1 MQKSNILIT
10 SATGNVGT
18 PLVQKLQE
26 KDIPVTAATRNADK
40 MQTKFSK
47 TLETVHMDFSEP
59 GSFIPALKHKDLVF
73 LCGPSATPG
82 ADQLLLPLVSEAKNQ
97 GVKHIVFI
105 ASYPNV
111 MEAIEQSGMDYTFI
125 RANFFMQNFEMYQ
138 THDIRDKDQIFLP
151 VGKGKAPFIHARD
164 IGEVAAEVIANP
176 EPYKGETLYITG
188 PESMDHFQAADI
200 FSDVLGRTITFENP
214 DDETYRKVMEE
225 RGKPK
230 EYIDA
235 MIAVFGKIKDG
246 KVDKVSNTVEE
257 ILNRKPITLKEY
269 MEEMKAHFTQ

>member
-1 MQKSNILIT
+1 MQKSDILIT

-18 PLVQKLQE
+18 PLIHKLHKKNIE
-26 KDIPVTAATRNADK
+26 YTAATRQADLAHENIPGI
-40 MQTKFSK
+40 
-47 TLETVHMDFSEP
+47 LETVHLDFMDP
-59 GSFIPALKHKDLVF
+59 GSFVPALKHKKLLF

-164 IGEVAAEVIANP
+164 IGEVAAEVIADP

-188 PESMDHFQAADI
+188 PESMDHFQAADV
-200 FSDVLGRTITFENP
+200 FSDVLDRKITFENP
-214 DDETYRKVMEE
+214 DDETYRKVMKE

-235 MIAVFGKIKDG
+235 MIAVFGKIKQG
-246 KVDKVSNTVEE
+246 KVDKVSNTVEKV
-257 ILNRKPITLKEY
+257 LNRKPMTLKEY
-269 MEEMKAHFTQ
+269 VEEMKAQFTP

>member
-1 MQKSNILIT
+1 MQKSDILIT
-10 SATGNVGT
+10 SSTGNVGT
-18 PLVQKLQE
+18 PLVRKLQE
-26 KDIPVTAATRNADK
+26 KNIAVTAATRNADMAQK
-40 MQTKFSK
+40 HFDKVQ
-47 TLETVHMDFSEP
+47 ETVHLDFRDP
-59 GSFIPALKHKDLVF
+59 GSFIPALKKKKTVF

-82 ADQLLLPLVSEAKNQ
+82 ADKLLLPLVQEAKNQ
-97 GVKHIVFI
+97 GVQHLVFI

-111 MEAIEQSGMDYTFI
+111 MEAIEQSGMDFTFI

-138 THDIRDKDQIFLP
+138 THDIRDKNQLFLP

-188 PESMDHFQAADI
+188 PESMDHFQAADV
-200 FSDVLGRTITFENP
+200 FSDVLDRKITFENP

-235 MIAVFGKIKDG
+235 MIAVFGKIKQG
-246 KVDKVSNTVEE
+246 KVDKVSNKVEE
-257 ILNRKPITLKEY
+257 MLNRKPITLKEY
-269 MEEMKAHFTQ
+269 VKEMKAHFTP